1 MTNKLQFPPAF
12 VWGAAT
18 AAYQIEGAW
27 NEEGRGESIW
37 DRFSHTPGKT
47 RNGDTGDV
55 ACDHYHRWAEDIK
68 LMQEVG
74 VQAYRFSVAWPRILP
89 QGRGEVNQAGI
100 DFYSRLVD
108 GLLAAGITPYVTLFH
123 WDLPQALQDEGGF
136 GIRST
141 AEAFVDYVDVI
152 TQALGDRV
160 KHWITH
166 NEPAVYSFVGHWFGE
181 HAPGLTDPATALRVS
196 HHLQLS
202 HGWAVPVIRR
212 NVADAQVGIAHN
224 INWATP
230 ASNSPADRRL
240 YRQADGQWVR
250 WFADPIYGR
259 GYPADMVQDYT
270 EAGYLPKGLDEFVL
284 PGDLAAMAVPTD
296 FLGIN
301 YYTRHVVRDEGAA
314 DNLPADRVPLPKSP
328 ENFTEMA
335 WENHA
340 DGLHYVLSRMAF
352 DYQPPKIFI
361 TENGASYST
370 GPDADGVVRDTLR
383 QTYLSTHLAAAHR
396 TIQAGVP
403 LAGYFQWSLM
413 DNFEW
418 SFGFSQRFG
427 MIWTDYETQ
436 KRTIKESGRWYAD
449 VIQANGFEV

>member
-1 MTNKLQFPPAF
+1 MTNKLQFPPTF
-12 VWGAAT
+12 TWGAAT

-27 NEEGRGESIW
+27 NEDGRGESIW

-55 ACDHYHRWAEDIK
+55 ACDHYHRWADDIK
-68 LMQEVG
+68 LMQEIG

-136 GIRST
+136 GVRAT
-141 AEAFVDYVDVI
+141 AEAFVEYADVI

-181 HAPGLTDPATALRVS
+181 HAPGLTDPATALQVS

-224 INWATP
+224 INWAAP
-230 ASNSPADRRL
+230 ASNSPADRKL

-284 PGDLAAMAVPTD
+284 PGDLEAMAVPTD

-301 YYTRHVVRDEGAA
+301 YYTRHVVRDEKEA
-314 DNLPADRVPLPKSP
+314 DNLPADRVPLPKTP
-328 ENFTEMA
+328 ENFTEMD

-370 GPDADGVVRDTLR
+370 GPDADGAVRDTLR
-383 QTYLSTHLAAAHR
+383 QNYLSTHLAAAHR

-418 SFGFSQRFG
+418 GFGFSQRFG
-427 MIWTDYETQ
+427 MVWTDYETQ